1 MARPHPCDVPG
12 CTHTRRR
19 WQRLCERCFAAL
31 PGDIRTA
38 IREHRKAGRKAAWR
52 AECKRAA
59 EHLAHLLTPSA
70 HPDPVEGSKGP
81 RVTAQQAF
89 EQQQR
94 LLGQRD

>member
-19 WQRLCERCFAAL
+19 WQRLCEWCFAAL

-38 IREHRKAGRKAAWR
+38 IREHKKAGRKAAWR

-59 EHLAHLLTPSA
+59 EHLAPILNPTVR
-70 HPDPVEGSKGP
+70 VERS
-81 RVTAQQAF
+81 RNTAA
-89 EQQQR
+89 EREAYARQQR
-94 LLGQRD
+94 LLGEHD